1 MQGQVQS
8 RSQPL
13 RMPLAMQLES
23 RAASTAKDSRLVN
36 AYVETLDEVQY
47 VVKRPGT
54 TSMVLTPTIANG
66 AGQGVISFNSKLY
79 AGIGSKLYEITAA
92 GATVDKGSI
101 AAGHLSFSRTSQV
114 PYLFIHNSTAGWT
127 FNGSSGTLASIT
139 DLDFPPNQTPALPLA
154 HGAVYLDD
162 MVFVMT
168 TGGRIY
174 NSAIEDPTSWGAL
187 DYISKIS
194 EPDGGVAIVKH
205 LNFIVAFGAWSG
217 EFFYNAGHAT
227 GSPLDRSSSYK
238 MDVGCASGTSLIEFA
253 QTAAWVGQSRETGRG
268 VYILE
273 GVSPVKISTPA
284 IERYL
289 NASTLATVE
298 ALATTIAGHTFYCL
312 TLNDLNITLVCDI
325 NEKRWYQW
333 STDSAGTDLMW
344 RYSGTTSL
352 NGVSY
357 LQNRTTGQ
365 LATLS
370 TSVYQDETANIN
382 YRIVSYRIDAKSH
395 ARKFWQHLEIIGD
408 KAAATLQ
415 IRHSDDDYTTWTTY
429 RNVDL
434 SLERPILRQ
443 LGSARRRVYDFFSTS
458 NVAIRLQ
465 AAEILLK
472 EGTF

>member
-1 MQGQVQS
+1 MQGQTQ
-8 RSQPL
+8 
-13 RMPLAMQLES
+13 RMPLAMSLES
-23 RAASTAKDSRLVN
+23 RTASTDKDSRLVN
-36 AYVETLDEVQY
+36 SYVETLEDVQY

-54 TSMVLTPTIANG
+54 TSMTLSPTIANG
-66 AGQGVISFNSKLY
+66 TAQGLISFNGKLY
-79 AGIGSKLYEITAA
+79 AGIASKLYEITAA
-92 GATVDKGSI
+92 GATTDKGAT

-114 PYLFIHNSTAGWT
+114 PYLFLHNSTAGWNL
-127 FNGSSGTLASIT
+127 NGATGTLTAIT
-139 DLDFPPNQTPALPLA
+139 DLDFPPLQTPALPLA

-168 TGGRIY
+168 TSGRIY
-174 NSAIEDPTSWGAL
+174 NSALEDPTTWGAL

-194 EPDGGVAIVKH
+194 EPDGGVALVKH
-205 LNFIVAFGAWSG
+205 LNFVVAFGSWSG
-217 EFFYNAGHAT
+217 EFFYNAGNST

-238 MDVGCASGTSLIEFA
+238 MDIGCAAGTSLIEFA
-253 QTAAWVGQSRETGRG
+253 QTAAWIGQSRETGRG

-298 ALATTIAGHTFYCL
+298 ALAMTIAGHTFYCL

-333 STDSAGTDLMW
+333 STDSAGTDIMW
-344 RYSGTTSL
+344 KYSGITSL

-357 LQNRTTGQ
+357 LQDRATGQ
-365 LATLS
+365 LSTLS
-370 TSVYQDETANIN
+370 TSVYQDETTNIN
-382 YRIVSYRIDAKSH
+382 YRIVTYKIDAKSH
-395 ARKFWQHLEIIGD
+395 TRKFWQHLEIIGD
-408 KAAATLQ
+408 KATATLQ
-415 IRHSDDDYTTWTTY
+415 VRHADDDYTTWTNY
-429 RNVDL
+429 RNIDL

-458 NVAIRLQ
+458 NVALRLQ
-465 AAEILLK
+465 AAEILMK